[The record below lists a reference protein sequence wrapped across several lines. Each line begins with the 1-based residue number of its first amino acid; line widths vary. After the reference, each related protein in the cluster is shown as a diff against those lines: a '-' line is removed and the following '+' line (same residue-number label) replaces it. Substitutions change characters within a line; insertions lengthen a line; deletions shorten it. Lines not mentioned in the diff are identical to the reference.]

1 MDEQRTTLC
10 VIDDIKSLVNGIVN
24 NIEWDQLRIRIC
36 GVAYN
41 GQDGLEMIRQQKP
54 DIIITDI
61 RMPKLNGIDMI
72 RQVIEWLPNSKIILI
87 TGYTDFEYAQQ
98 AVKLGAYDILTK
110 PFSTDE
116 ITEVVL
122 RAQEAM
128 IHLHNEADRRMEMEQ
143 KLQESM
149 PVLKQEYFNLLIR
162 HSANDELARKRWDYL
177 EIAMEPEEFSLFVLE
192 IDQFSLHVEKQD
204 VHELELIRFTMQN
217 IIEETVNRHTK
228 GIVFRENVNSYVVIC
243 NTTTSTNL
251 GQLTEECR
259 ANIERYTKFTISI
272 GVGNTVRYIHQLPE
286 AFDQARVALSYHF
299 YTEGNGVVT
308 FSETTSEERII
319 PRFTSEHEQNLQ
331 LALKRGNREEAIY
344 QLDVIFQG
352 LIDEDMLPE
361 PEYLVNLYHELSFFI
376 FRTFMELIPYT
387 DLASLQME
395 MQQYKPTTLR
405 GYQES
410 LHQLCT
416 KGCDLISLLRRSDA
430 SALIESSIDYIKRN
444 LHLDLSVNHCAAHV
458 HLSGSYYSNL
468 FKKTTGLS
476 VNHFITNE
484 RVQKAQDMLTQGH
497 QVQEIA
503 TALGYGERRSFSDVF
518 KKYTGVTPSE
528 FKESMEKREGGSR

>member
-1 MDEQRTTLC
+1 MNEQRTTLC

-24 NIEWDQLRIRIC
+24 NIDWAHLGIRIC

-54 DIIITDI
+54 DIIVTDI

-72 RQVIEWLPNSKIILI
+72 RQVVQWLPSSKIILI

-110 PFSTDE
+110 PFSTEE
-116 ITEVVL
+116 IMEVVQ
-122 RAQEAM
+122 RAQEAIISM
-128 IHLHNEADRRMEMEQ
+128 HNEADRRIEMEQ
-143 KLQESM
+143 KLHESM
-149 PVLKQEYFNLLIR
+149 PILKQEYCNLLIR
-162 HSANDELARKRWDYL
+162 HSANEELARKRWDYL
-177 EIAMEPEEFSLFVLE
+177 EIEMDPENFSLFVLE
-192 IDQFSLHVEKQD
+192 IDQFAMNIEKLD

-217 IIEETVNRHTK
+217 IVEETISRYTK

-243 NTTTSTNL
+243 NMTTTMDI
-251 GQLTEECR
+251 GKMTEECR

-272 GVGNTVRYIHQLPE
+272 GVGNAVKFIHQLPE
-286 AFDQARVALSYHF
+286 AFDQARIALSYHF

-308 FSETTSEERII
+308 FSETTSKERIE
-319 PRFTSEHEQNLQ
+319 PRFTPEHEQNLQ
-331 LALKRGNREEAIY
+331 LALKRGNEEEAIS
-344 QLDVIFQG
+344 QLDVIFEG
-352 LIDEDMLPE
+352 LINEDNLPE
-361 PEYLVNLYHELSFFI
+361 PEYLVNLYHELSYFML
-376 FRTFMELIPYT
+376 RTLMELIPYT
-387 DLASLQME
+387 ELASLQAE
-395 MQQYKPTTLR
+395 VQEFKPTTLR

-410 LHQLCT
+410 LHLLCT
-416 KGCDLISLLRRSDA
+416 KGCKLISLLRRSEA
-430 SALIESSIDYIKRN
+430 SALMESSIAYIKRH
-444 LHLDLSVNHCAAHV
+444 LHLDLSVSHCAAQV

-468 FKKTTGLS
+468 FKKTTGMS

-484 RVQKAQDMLTQGH
+484 RIQKAQDMLIQGH

-503 TALGYGERRSFSDVF
+503 LALGYGERRSFSDVF

-528 FKESMEKREGGSR
+528 FMKQNEGGNS